1 MRVFLCPQ
9 NEVFMDIQA
18 YPVAVRL
25 ALDDQITRNMMQV
38 RLNAI
43 DLNKKF
49 VQMAR
54 DIKAVTNAAKEG

>member
-1 MRVFLCPQ
+1 
-9 NEVFMDIQA
+9 MDIQA